1 MAACGARV
9 RRPGAVFVAPALYRA
24 DFSYVARNNRR
35 RMRYKFVSAHV
46 QPVGV
51 LVQPPVDGSDCGI
64 GIDGLEEIF
73 TSFVC
78 LLCKT
83 LG

>member
-35 RMRYKFVSAHV
+35 RMRYKFVSAHATNSRLAFLSSR
-46 QPVGV
+46 PKR
-51 LVQPPVDGSDCGI
+51 PPEPGQILSRAWA
-64 GIDGLEEIF
+64 
-73 TSFVC
+73 
-78 LLCKT
+78 
-83 LG
+83 